1 MTLADEEEILRCA
14 QDDSGRELDDGLYSP
29 WMRPGHSDNHVNIA
43 FAFEWRRFMTD
54 HLKFGLTSMNAGAT
68 SYPEALV
75 RVAQAA
81 ETAGFDSLWAGEHHV
96 IATSSSRIPATTR
109 YLNPVVALTFV
120 AAHTR
125 TVRLGTGVLLL
136 PQHHPLILAKELA
149 SLDVLSGGRLMVGI
163 GVGWAEAEFE
173 ALGVPYRER
182 GARADE
188 YLAAMRA
195 IWSEERPA
203 YHGRYVSFKDVQAFP
218 HPVQQ
223 PTPPIIVGGRAPAV
237 LRRTVEQANG
247 WYGFALDVDETA
259 NALAELREA
268 ARRYHRP
275 ASLGELEISVAPR
288 VPIDKEMAQRFAQ
301 LGVHRLILI
310 PPPGRDG
317 PALEQWVKSVGETLV
332 GQV

>member
-1 MTLADEEEILRCA
+1 MPD
-14 QDDSGRELDDGLYSP
+14 Q
-29 WMRPGHSDNHVNIA
+29 
-43 FAFEWRRFMTD
+43 
-54 HLKFGLTSMNAGAT
+54 LKFGLTSINAGAT

-75 RVAQAA
+75 RIAQAA

-96 IATSSSRIPATTR
+96 LAESSSRFPATNR
-109 YLNPVVALTFV
+109 ILNPVVALTFV

-125 TVRLGTGVLLL
+125 AIRLGTGILLL
-136 PQHHPLILAKELA
+136 PQHQPLILAKELA

-163 GVGWAEAEFE
+163 GVGWSEAEFE

-195 IWSEERPA
+195 IWSEQTPA
-203 YHGRYVSFKDVQAFP
+203 YHGQYVSFQGVQAYP

-223 PTPPIIVGGRAPAV
+223 PTPPIVVGGRAAAV
-237 LRRTVEQANG
+237 LRRSVEQANG
-247 WYGFALDVDETA
+247 WYGFALDLDETA
-259 NALAELREA
+259 GVLAQLREA

-288 VPIDKEMAQRFAQ
+288 APLDKATAQRFAE
-301 LGVHRLILI
+301 LGVHRLIMI
-310 PPPGRDG
+310 PPSEMDV
-317 PALEQWVKSVGETLV
+317 PALEQWVTTLGETLF

>member
-1 MTLADEEEILRCA
+1 MPE
-14 QDDSGRELDDGLYSP
+14 
-29 WMRPGHSDNHVNIA
+29 
-43 FAFEWRRFMTD
+43 
-54 HLKFGLTSMNAGAT
+54 HLKFGLTSMNSGAT

-81 ETAGFDSLWAGEHHV
+81 EAAGFDSLWAGEHHV
-96 IATSSSRIPATTR
+96 LATSSERIPATTR
-109 YLNPVVALTFV
+109 LLNPVVTLTFV

-125 TVRLGTGVLLL
+125 TVRLGTGILLL
-136 PQHHPLILAKELA
+136 PQHNPLILAKELA

-195 IWSEERPA
+195 IWSEETPD
-203 YHGRYVSFKDVQAFP
+203 YHGRYVSFKDVRAYP

-223 PTPPIIVGGRAPAV
+223 PTPPIIIGGRASAV
-237 LRRTVEQANG
+237 IRRTIEQANG

-259 NALAELREA
+259 GVLAQLREA
-268 ARRYHRP
+268 AGRYHRP
-275 ASLGELEISVAPR
+275 ESLGELEISVAPR
-288 VPIDKEMAQRFAQ
+288 IPIDKETAQRFAE

-310 PPPGRDG
+310 PPPGKDA
-317 PALEQWVKSVGETLV
+317 PALEQWVNSIGETLV